1 VNQVLSSAADL
12 EQIAALAER
21 MERFATHLGV
31 DLDVL
36 DVLAQIDRHGV
47 IEWEEQ
53 RVAEELALLEGYL
66 DRGEPFP
73 PAEDA
78 RGRTLRRFLTAERSR
93 SVMP

>member
-1 VNQVLSSAADL
+1 MMQAFSTSTDA

-47 IEWEEQ
+47 IEWHEQ
-53 RVAEELALLEGYL
+53 RVAEELDDLCGYL
-66 DRGEPFP
+66 ERGEPFP
-73 PAEDA
+73 PAQDA
-78 RGRTLRRFLTAERSR
+78 RGRTLRRHLTAQNSR
-93 SVMP
+93 TAHV